1 MLKTI
6 RGDVIFSKI
15 YKTHVCKCLKVCVY
29 IFCPSCDVLWSSRS
43 KRRIYNFLLCYIC
56 VIPGWKCSIV
66 SRIVWKWSSIYKWIE
81 ISLYWMFLPDGF
93 GFETMWSS
101 GLPLPQTQISDLS
114 DLEEDVKCHHD
125 LLEVE
130 KNYFVLWQRMSK
142 MRKSNICP
150 SSTKSTVYH

>member
-1 MLKTI
+1 MVKKTRRYI
-6 RGDVIFSKI
+6 ILSNTW
-15 YKTHVCKCLKVCVY
+15 KTKFWICLIACVY
-29 IFCPSCDVLWSSRS
+29 IWYHFCSVFWSSIS

-93 GFETMWSS
+93 GFATMWSS